1 VLIVIAIVLLFV
13 LPDPWNVV
21 AFVAGVALGLGE
33 LFAWSRTVRDRR
45 KAVGPQTL
53 IGKTAVVV
61 SPLRPTG
68 RVQIDAETWEARS
81 ERGGRVGDEV
91 EIVGL
96 RGLQLLVTPVGE
108 RPRPA
113 STRRE

>member
-108 RPRPA
+108 RPGPA